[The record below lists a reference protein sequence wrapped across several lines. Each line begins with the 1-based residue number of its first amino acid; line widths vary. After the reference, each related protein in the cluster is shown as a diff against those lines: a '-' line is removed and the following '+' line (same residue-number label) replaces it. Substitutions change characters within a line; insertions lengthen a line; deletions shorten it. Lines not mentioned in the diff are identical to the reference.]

1 MKLPPKEKVLEA
13 YSAIADKR
21 LHMIDDHHATCTSSD
36 GSKTYHIAW
45 DRDTY
50 ASDDNATYWQ
60 GYPGYPVLAV
70 LLEQGRLTMHKDLI
84 EDMKDIPWKKLLNDQ
99 FNRDYSASAA
109 YAMKDLSR
117 KEEIQKMADQNNREL
132 SDLNLTIKRKVKIQ
146 QG

>member
-1 MKLPPKEKVLEA
+1 MKLPPKEKILEA

-21 LHMIDDHHATCTSSD
+21 LQMIDDHHAKCTSSD

-45 DRDTY
+45 DQDTY

-70 LLEQGRLTMHKDLI
+70 LLEQGRLTMNKDLI
-84 EDMKDIPWKKLLNDQ
+84 EDMKNIPWKKLNDQ
-99 FNRDYSASAA
+99 FKRDYAKAAA

-117 KEEIQKMADQNNREL
+117 KEEIQKMAVQNNREL
-132 SDLNLTIKRKVKIQ
+132 SDLNLTIKRKLKIQ